1 MNTIT
6 SSNFEFPGQ
15 LSKYKGKVRD
25 VYELEGGILIII
37 ATDHDKFNY
46 KLIKDNSKLIIDT
59 RRVYSK
65 IYDNIVQA

>member
-25 VYELEGGILIII
+25 VYELEGGMLIMI
-37 ATDHDKFNY
+37 ATDRLSAFDGNA
-46 KLIKDNSKLIIDT
+46 
-59 RRVYSK
+59 RGYS
-65 IYDNIVQA
+65 I